1 MKTHLINVLRSHGIE
16 PNADV
21 IDSLVRTFEIYGDE
35 HLKSEC
41 TAALVAL
48 KECYGQISTDE
59 SFPVD
64 IKNQVRQRLDAAG
77 FPYSPRN

>member
-1 MKTHLINVLRSHGIE
+1 MKMHLLNVLWSHGIE
-16 PNADV
+16 PSDDV
-21 IDSLVRTFEIYGDE
+21 IDSLVRTFESYGDE

-41 TAALVAL
+41 TTALVAL
-48 KECYGQISTDE
+48 KECYDQISTDE

-77 FPYSPRN
+77 FPFSPRN